1 MIKEFQNEY
10 RWLSNFWPVEI
21 EYKGRVYPSVEHA
34 YMSQKNLSDVWQDFC
49 VSESDPKKVKKMSRE
64 ICLREEWEEVKVD
77 IMKELIH
84 IKFHKPELHEKIL
97 ATGNEFL
104 QEGNDW
110 GDTFWGVDLKTGE
123 GKNMLGKIIMEVRDK
138 LRNQEEYDG

>member
-1 MIKEFQNEY
+1 M
-10 RWLSNFWPVEI
+10 
-21 EYKGRVYPSVEHA
+21 YPSVEHA
-34 YMSQKNLSDVWQDFC
+34 YMSQKNLSEVWQDFC

-77 IMKELIH
+77 IMKELIR
-84 IKFHKPELHEKIL
+84 IKFHKPELHEKLL

-123 GKNMLGKIIMEVRDK
+123 GENMLGKIIMEVRDK
-138 LRNQEEYDG
+138 LRNKEEYDG